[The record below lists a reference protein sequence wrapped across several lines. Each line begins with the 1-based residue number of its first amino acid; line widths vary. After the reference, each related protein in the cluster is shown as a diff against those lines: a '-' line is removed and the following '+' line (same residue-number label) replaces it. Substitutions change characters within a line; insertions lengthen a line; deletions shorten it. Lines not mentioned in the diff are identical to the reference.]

1 MLNKGFLRNRYQ
13 TTHSTRRIWISVFFG
28 FVTALGV
35 YFLFTFFRDIFRVME
50 FSISNGPLLID
61 SSERFWQNI
70 NFAMLS
76 VVLGNSIFLGYLFKR
91 PIKSKMANY
100 KRLTIQNDQTFFGF
114 NFFYVFFK
122 MFLLFG
128 IFAASNFDY
137 KVFSNYTELFI
148 LLSIA
153 IYLES
158 WKTILLLYRTKVYK
172 YILLNVLVLIALI
185 FVFGKISVLD
195 TKKIDALLL
204 DNNPRVELPTS
215 SFYIDTWNLK
225 CFIKLVNQNGQ
236 IKYIINDIESSIEEL
251 PQRINKNVRYEL
263 SYLQSVYLLAP
274 YDIEIYEIKKL
285 EKLFFRHNHVKL
297 MYIIQKEKPDFT
309 SRFSFYGI
317 PKNIFFQES
326 VINSFEEE
334 MKLSP
339 SPPSPVFFRNFNFK
353 NYSFVNVKIDKEIS
367 FNGKLIKEENLL
379 EEFKSMINNKTI
391 FHFKFKDSISY
402 QNYITV
408 FSNYKQAIFELR
420 DEEETIKHGDSFQS
434 KGLMNKYNDD
444 QKRLKKKYPT
454 LYIENY
460 IFDK

>member
-1 MLNKGFLRNRYQ
+1 
-13 TTHSTRRIWISVFFG
+13 
-28 FVTALGV
+28 
-35 YFLFTFFRDIFRVME
+35 ME

-137 KVFSNYTELFI
+137 KLFSNYTELFI

-185 FVFGKISVLD
+185 FVLGKISVLD

-204 DNNPRVELPTS
+204 DNNPRIELPTS
-215 SFYIDTWNLK
+215 SFHTEKWNPS
-225 CFIKLVNQNGQ
+225 CFIKIVEEDDT
-236 IKYIINDIESSIEEL
+236 IKYFVDDLELSFEEL
-251 PQRINKNVRYEL
+251 PKRLNENRRFHYT
-263 SYLQSVYLLAP
+263 YNLQVYLLAP
-274 YDIEIYEIKKL
+274 YNISISEIIKL
-285 EKLFFRHNHVKL
+285 EKLLFINNNLRVK
-297 MYIIQKEKPDFT
+297 YII
-309 SRFSFYGI
+309 
-317 PKNIFFQES
+317 
-326 VINSFEEE
+326 
-334 MKLSP
+334 
-339 SPPSPVFFRNFNFK
+339 PV
-353 NYSFVNVKIDKEIS
+353 
-367 FNGKLIKEENLL
+367 
-379 EEFKSMINNKTI
+379 
-391 FHFKFKDSISY
+391 SY
-402 QNYITV
+402 T
-408 FSNYKQAIFELR
+408 
-420 DEEETIKHGDSFQS
+420 H
-434 KGLMNKYNDD
+434 
-444 QKRLKKKYPT
+444 
-454 LYIENY
+454 
-460 IFDK
+460 